1 MILRRIAL
9 DPEKASEA
17 WYFGI
22 PAIAQLADEP
32 LVLDA
37 AVTVIVGENGSGKST
52 LLEASPPPGP
62 RGWPERSSIGHRK
75 RRRGHDLHW
84 ALRLDDEYPRR
95 PAVLPA
101 GRGHA
106 PVVHRGRPGTPHQVF
121 GGALNARSHGES
133 FLAFLSS
140 RDTERGLF
148 ILDEPEA
155 ALSFSSCLQLM
166 VLMDSLV
173 ADGSQFLLATHS
185 PLLAAFPGAT
195 ILELDERGRSV
206 TAWDD
211 LSMVGHWRRF
221 LTPRRVS
228 AASVRLRLGLAPA
241 AQRTREKGH

>member
-1 MILRRIAL
+1 MILRSIAL
-9 DPEKASEA
+9 DPEKSSDT
-17 WYFGI
+17 WYFGV

-32 LVLDA
+32 LTLDA

-52 LLEASPPPGP
+52 LLEAVATAWGARLRGAVKHWAP
-62 RGWPERSSIGHRK
+62 REGDEDS
-75 RRRGHDLHW
+75 DLHW
-84 ALRLDDEYPRR
+84 TLRLDGEHP
-95 PAVLPA
+95 PPA
-101 GRGHA
+101 GGCFLRAEAMHQLFTE
-106 PVVHRGRPGTPHQVF
+106 VDRGTPHQVF

-185 PLLAAFPGAT
+185 PVLAAFPGAT
-195 ILELDERGRSV
+195 ILELGEHGRHV
-206 TAWDD
+206 TTWED
-211 LSMVGHWRRF
+211 LPMVGHWRRF
-221 LTPRRVS
+221 L
-228 AASVRLRLGLAPA
+228 AAPDAYLRHLFASS
-241 AQRTREKGH
+241 